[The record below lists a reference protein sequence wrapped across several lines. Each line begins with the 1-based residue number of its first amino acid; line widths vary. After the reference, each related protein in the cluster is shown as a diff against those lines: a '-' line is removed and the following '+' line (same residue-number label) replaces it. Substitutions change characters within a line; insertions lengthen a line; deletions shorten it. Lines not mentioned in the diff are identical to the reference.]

1 MQSFNKKALIAEFSE
16 CFTVINLSTI
26 STFLFCKQ
34 NKNKL
39 SLPYIVYWNTVF
51 TT

>member
-1 MQSFNKKALIAEFSE
+1 MSLFNDKALIAESSE
-16 CFTVINLSTI
+16 CFTVINLSTL

-39 SLPYIVYWNTVF
+39 ALQWQFTVY
-51 TT
+51 